1 MDTAEDCVQFYELL
15 NVHEWNDAKEEL
27 DNLEEGDVAE
37 DLKLKMLFDIIMVG
51 TCKGVFCILSR
62 M

>member
-1 MDTAEDCVQFYELL
+1 MFM
-15 NVHEWNDAKEEL
+15 NGMMPRKKL